1 MPTQTVQIEFPFQI
15 LMMTAYGLIKLSAIA
30 FYYRCLCPIKKDPFS
45 IVCLVTAVLVI
56 IWTAV
61 FILLIIFGC
70 GAPIWANW
78 GSPDARIHCPISLT
92 GKHIGLMIS
101 DLLIDVFIICLPI
114 PAVSNFQP
122 APTALP
128 GERAYVLKQN
138 M

>member
-122 APTALP
+122 PTALP
-128 GERAYVLKQN
+128 GESAYGFKQN